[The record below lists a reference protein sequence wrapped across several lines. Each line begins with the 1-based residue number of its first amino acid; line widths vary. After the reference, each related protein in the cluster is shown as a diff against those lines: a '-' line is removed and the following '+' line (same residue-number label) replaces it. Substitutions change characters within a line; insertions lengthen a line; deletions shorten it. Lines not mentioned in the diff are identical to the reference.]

1 MAWWPVRRLRVR
13 LTLVHLAMLTAIVL
27 VFIVGTSFVMQ
38 TQLRAELRTYIERDL
53 RTVEGLVVFDQYG
66 HAYLRDEEPTDPES
80 RFVLERYVEILSP
93 TGEVLYRV
101 EALGEGGLGGAPVRG
116 EGDGAYTEREIV
128 LADGTPVM
136 VASHR
141 RVFDGDHTALV
152 RVAYSLEPTNQRVR
166 DWVVDT
172 LWSLGAMLAIAG
184 VAGFL
189 LTRRALQPIAR
200 MARRVE
206 TMSAEHLSER
216 LPVEGVDQE
225 LAHLAGVFNGLFDRV
240 EGAITRLQR
249 FTADASHE
257 LRTPLAAIRAV
268 GEVGLERAKTPA
280 EYREVIGSMLEDVNR
295 LATLAE
301 TLLDLAR
308 ADSGAAGS
316 RKERLELTRI
326 VKEAVDVVAV
336 LADEK
341 HQRLSVSGGEGVAV
355 VVDPVLLRQALVN
368 VLHNAVKFTPDG
380 GAISATIRAAGA
392 QQVLVDVSDTGPGVS
407 EAESTLV
414 FDRFYRVD
422 PARGRP
428 ALSGGAGLGLS
439 IARWAVEANGGSIAL
454 SSAEG
459 QGTTVRI
466 TLPVAP
472 ASVP

>member
-1 MAWWPVRRLRVR
+1 MSWLPVRRLRVR

-27 VFIVGTSFVMQ
+27 VFIVGTSFVMLR
-38 TQLRAELRTYIERDL
+38 QLRAELRNYIERDL

-66 HAYLRDEEPTDPES
+66 HAYLRDVEHSDPES
-80 RFVLERYVEILSP
+80 RFVLERYVEVLSP

-101 EALGEGGLGGAPVRG
+101 ETLGENGLGGPPVPGEGEGGF
-116 EGDGAYTEREIV
+116 TEREIV
-128 LADGTPVM
+128 LEDGTPVM

-141 RVFDGDHTALV
+141 RAFDGDHMALL

-172 LWSLGAMLAIAG
+172 LWSLGVMLAIAG
-184 VAGFL
+184 IAGFL

-206 TMSAEHLSER
+206 TMSAERLSER
-216 LPVEGVDQE
+216 LPVDGVDEE

-308 ADSGAAGS
+308 ADSGVAGS
-316 RKERLELTRI
+316 SKERLELAR
-326 VKEAVDVVAV
+326 VVREAADMVAV

-341 HQRLSVSGGEGVAV
+341 HQRLTVSGGDGVAV
-355 VVDPVLLRQALVN
+355 LVDPVLLRQALVN

-380 GAISATIRAAGA
+380 GAITATIRRAGE
-392 QQVLVDVSDTGPGVS
+392 QQVLIDVADTGPGVP

-428 ALSGGAGLGLS
+428 ALPGGTGLGLS

-454 SSAEG
+454 SSGEG

-466 TLPVAP
+466 TLPA
-472 ASVP
+472 AT

>member
-1 MAWWPVRRLRVR
+1 MSWLPVRRLRVR

-38 TQLRAELRTYIERDL
+38 AQLRAELWTHIERDL
-53 RTVEGLVVFDQYG
+53 KTVESLVVFDQYG
-66 HAYLRDEEPTDPES
+66 NTYLRNEDQGDPES
-80 RFVLERYVEILSP
+80 RFVLDRYVEILSP
-93 TGEVLYRV
+93 TGDALYRV
-101 EALGEGGLGGAPVRG
+101 ETLGERGLGGPPAPG
-116 EGDGAYTEREIV
+116 EGEGSVTERELV
-128 LADGTPVM
+128 LEDGTPVL

-141 RVFDGDHTALV
+141 RVFDGDHTALL

-172 LWSLGAMLAIAG
+172 LWSLGVMLAIAG
-184 VAGFL
+184 IAGFL

-206 TMSAEHLSER
+206 AMSAEHLSER
-216 LPVEGVDQE
+216 LPVEADEE
-225 LAHLAGVFNGLFDRV
+225 LAHLAGVFNGLLDRV
-240 EGAITRLQR
+240 EGAIARLQR

-295 LATLAE
+295 LATLAD

-308 ADSGAAGS
+308 ADSGAGGS
-316 RKERLELTRI
+316 RRERLELGR
-326 VKEAVDVVAV
+326 VVREAVDVVAV

-341 HQRLSVSGGEGVAV
+341 HQRLTVDGDEGVPVLA
-355 VVDPVLLRQALVN
+355 DPVLLRQALVN
-368 VLHNAVKFTPDG
+368 VIHNAVKFTPDG
-380 GAISATIRAAGA
+380 GAVSATIRRSGE
-392 QQVLVDVSDTGPGVS
+392 QQVVVDVADTGPGVP

-454 SSAEG
+454 SSPQG
-459 QGTTVRI
+459 QGTTVRV

-472 ASVP
+472 